1 MYADSK
7 LTLRGSQN
15 KASNTL
21 ATNAVF
27 NKAELWTFTPAMC
40 AFIYR
45 DEKKSSLEY
54 RIKSAFYCEEMI
66 ISVTLFTERNKCLGI
81 CFGDFGVETVYV
93 TVSVKSYI

>member
-21 ATNAVF
+21 ATNAV
-27 NKAELWTFTPAMC
+27 WTFTPAMC

-45 DEKKSSLEY
+45 DEIKSGLEY
-54 RIKSAFYCEEMI
+54 RIKSAFCYEEMI